1 MERLSMNEQEI
12 LLRAEGLGLSYDVDH
27 GPAKVIFHDV
37 NLSLAK
43 GARLTVIGPSGC
55 GKSSLLNVLAGLL
68 PPTEGG
74 VYYHAEPLKRPRAEI
89 SVILQEFGLFPWK
102 SAAQNVELPLILK
115 RIAAGER
122 KQKVSQIMQE
132 LAIWQ
137 QRDLYPG
144 QLFGGQRQRVAIARA
159 LIQQPEILLMD
170 EPFSALDALTREN
183 LQNLLLN
190 LCAQR
195 RMTLVMV
202 THSIEEAVF
211 LGQSI
216 LVFAHGQIHPIL
228 VDNPQSAYENYRET
242 EAFYQH
248 CADLRERIRGGQSEA

>member
-1 MERLSMNEQEI
+1 MSEEEA
-12 LLRAEGLGLSYDVDH
+12 LLRAEGLGVSYDVK
-27 GPAKVIFHDV
+27 GAPLKVIFSDV
-37 NLSLAK
+37 NLALVRGS
-43 GARLTVIGPSGC
+43 RLTVIGPSGC

-68 PPTEGG
+68 PPSEGR
-74 VYYHAEPLKRPRAEI
+74 VYYYAEPLKQPRAEI

-115 RIAAGER
+115 GMVAGER
-122 KQKVSQIMQE
+122 KQRVREIMQE
-132 LAIWQ
+132 MAIWQ

-144 QLFGGQRQRVAIARA
+144 QLSGGQRQRVAIARA
-159 LIQQPEILLMD
+159 LIQEPEILLMD

-183 LQNLLLN
+183 LQNVVLD
-190 LCAQR
+190 LCVQHN
-195 RMTLVMV
+195 MTLVMV

-216 LVFAHGQIHPIL
+216 LVFAHGQTRPVL
-228 VDNPQSAYENYRET
+228 LDNPQSARENYRQT

-248 CADLRERIRGGQSEA
+248 CADLRERIRGGQNEA